1 MESVSLGL
9 SLHECEISY
18 FRCSSFENASFSFVL
33 QTPPPY
39 PLPPT
44 FVISSCLFFLPPYG
58 EGFWHT
64 SRASSN
70 SIIPPLPPSPTP
82 PRPHFLS
89 ARSQS
94 SFSSSA
100 WLSAIISS
108 TPYNVLPSRLP
119 ISPSPLHILFIIHPP
134 FLFFLAGLFFVFHLF
149 LHLLFPLLFPYTE
162 RLHRQCFRYNP
173 KRRRVLRSWP
183 RILDVAYNC
192 YNGSNGDQTSNF
204 DFLTHFTNVKMSK
217 QVEALAVALAYTR
230 QKCLWTRETEPT
242 FFEILDC

>member
-1 MESVSLGL
+1 MNAKSVISAVRPLKTPPSLL
-9 SLHECEISY
+9 FSRLHLLILFTY
-18 FRCSSFENASFSFVL
+18 FCHQFLFVL
-33 QTPPPY
+33 SSALRRRFLTHFSGFIQFHHSIPPP
-39 PLPPT
+39 
-44 FVISSCLFFLPPYG
+44 F
-58 EGFWHT
+58 
-64 SRASSN
+64 
-70 SIIPPLPPSPTP
+70 PPSPTP

-119 ISPSPLHILFIIHPP
+119 ISQSPLHILFIIIHPP

-183 RILDVAYNC
+183 RILDVAYIIA
-192 YNGSNGDQTSNF
+192 NGSNGDQTSNF

-242 FFEILDC
+242 FLKY